1 MNQNEHDI
9 QGKLRILKH
18 AEAIDSAVRTRRYF
32 GGCRR
37 FMLLAAEAMIPVLM
51 DLGGPA
57 PVLIDENVDHN
68 EIAQLVV
75 NWKFRMAGQF
85 CSAPS
90 RFLVHSSKYEGFVES
105 ITAKVA

>member
-1 MNQNEHDI
+1 
-9 QGKLRILKH
+9 
-18 AEAIDSAVRTRRYF
+18 
-32 GGCRR
+32 
-37 FMLLAAEAMIPVLM
+37 MLLAAEAMIPVLM